1 MKFPQLR
8 QFCVLTLSH
17 ILGTHSVFSQFLPVS
32 CFEVFSVENNPSII
46 FTTTT
51 NIHALQAHA
60 PNSAINR
67 IFNINF
73 AVVLSVLDS
82 RTNNVYVENNKRSF
96 NILILPNG
104 L

>member
-1 MKFPQLR
+1 M
-8 QFCVLTLSH
+8 TLSH
-17 ILGTHSVFSQFLPVS
+17 ILGTHSVFSQLLPVS
-32 CFEVFSVENNPSII
+32 YFDIFSVENNQSVI

-51 NIHALQAHA
+51 TTNFHAPQVHV

-73 AVVLSVLDS
+73 GLVLLVLDN
-82 RTNNVYVENNKRSF
+82 RTNNGYVENNKRSF
-96 NILILPNG
+96 KLLILPNG